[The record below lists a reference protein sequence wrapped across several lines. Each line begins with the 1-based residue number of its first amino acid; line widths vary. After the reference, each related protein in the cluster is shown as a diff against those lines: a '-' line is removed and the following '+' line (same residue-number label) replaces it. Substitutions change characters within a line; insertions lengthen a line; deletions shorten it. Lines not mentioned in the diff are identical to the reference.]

1 MDACSELADASAR
14 IAATARSPRRFFVE
28 LGEEVGGVRSGLFWP
43 LDAASGGSNRLRGR
57 GFRRHVDD
65 GTDGQ
70 ARHFAGIAAVA
81 ARVGPGL
88 TRWLSVHVGRD
99 APESA
104 DGRLTDHAVEFVR
117 LIRSDELALSDAAEW
132 IRTNLCKAASR

>member
-14 IAATARSPRRFFVE
+14 IAASSESTRRFLID
-28 LGEEVGGVRSGLFWP
+28 LGAEVGGVRRGLFWP
-43 LDAASGGSNRLRGR
+43 LDAATGGSNRLRGR

-81 ARVGPGL
+81 ARVGAGP
-88 TRWLSVHVGRD
+88 TRWLSIHVGRD
-99 APESA
+99 APDTA
-104 DGRLTDHAVEFVR
+104 DGRLTDHAIDFVR
-117 LIRSDELALSDAAEW
+117 LLRSGELAPTDAPDW
-132 IRTNLCKAASR
+132 IRRALCTAD